1 MIFTGVKSMKKQMV
15 IAILC
20 VVSLAVIV
28 TGCSKKDDSKMS
40 GEMSSAD
47 NTGISKKLQEV
58 QKSGV
63 LKVGSSGDVY
73 AYIDQATGE
82 FTGIDAEIIKEV
94 AKRLGV
100 KKVEMVLMPFSE
112 LILNLTSGNIDI
124 ICDGMYTRAER
135 AKKIYYGD
143 IWYTQGGS
151 LVVQEDS
158 PINSIAD
165 FDPKSTVVGYTS
177 GTAWQSVVTGW
188 EADKLIKQTIATG
201 DQTDSLIAL
210 QYDKIDAFLTDS
222 TAIESLQNNS
232 PATLKGLRLCT
243 EYKDSSETLGHIAP
257 SVTFEN
263 IDFMHEI
270 NKVVYQLREEGFIEE
285 SMVKCGLIPSL
296 HMITNSEE
304 DRDPQVNSK

>member
-1 MIFTGVKSMKKQMV
+1 MKKQMV

-28 TGCSKKDDSKMS
+28 TGCSKKDDSAKKS
-40 GEMSSAD
+40 SETSSAD
-47 NTGISKKLQEV
+47 VTGISKKLQKV
-58 QKSGV
+58 QKAGV

-100 KKVEMVLMPFSE
+100 EKVEMVLMPFSE

-135 AKKIYYGD
+135 AKKIYYGE

-158 PINSIAD
+158 PINSIED

-188 EADKLIKQTIATG
+188 EADKLIKDAIATG
-201 DQTDSLIAL
+201 DQTDSLVAL
-210 QYDKIDAFLTDS
+210 QFNKIDAYLTDS
-222 TAIESLQNNS
+222 TVIESLQNNS
-232 PATLKGLRLCT
+232 PETLKGLRLCT

-263 IDFMHEI
+263 IDFMDEI
-270 NKVVYQLREEGFIEE
+270 NTVIYQLRKEGFIEE
-285 SMVKCGLIPSL
+285 AMVKCGLIPSL

-304 DRDPQVNSK
+304 DRAPLVNIK

>member
-1 MIFTGVKSMKKQMV
+1 MKKQMV

-20 VVSLAVIV
+20 VALAVIV
-28 TGCSKKDDSKMS
+28 TGCSKKDDSTKSTDGASMQ
-40 GEMSSAD
+40 D
-47 NTGISKKLQEV
+47 TGISKKLQEV
-58 QKSGV
+58 QKAGV

-94 AKRLGV
+94 AKRLGIE
-100 KKVEMVLMPFSE
+100 KVEMELMPFSE

-124 ICDGMYTRAER
+124 ICDGMYTREER

-158 PINSIAD
+158 PINSIED
-165 FDPKSTVVGYTS
+165 FDPKSTIVGYTS

-210 QYDKIDAFLTDS
+210 QYGKIDAFLTDS

-232 PATLKGLRLCT
+232 PETLKGLRLCT
-243 EYKDSSETLGHIAP
+243 EYKDSEETLGHIAP
-257 SVTFEN
+257 SVTFDN
-263 IDFMHEI
+263 IDFMKEI

-285 SMVKCGLIPSL
+285 AMEKCGLIPSL

-304 DRDPQVNSK
+304 DRDPKVNIK